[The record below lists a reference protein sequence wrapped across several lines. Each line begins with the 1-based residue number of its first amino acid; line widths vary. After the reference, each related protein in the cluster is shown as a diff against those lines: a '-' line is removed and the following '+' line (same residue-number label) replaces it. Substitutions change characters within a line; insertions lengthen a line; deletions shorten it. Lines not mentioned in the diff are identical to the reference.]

1 MFKCPF
7 CEKKYKHHPS
17 LSRHKKNCPENEK
30 EQITIP
36 KQKLR
41 DLIIFAR
48 EMEKE
53 NKALRQRISEL
64 GGESPPVAVN
74 SDVGGQISHTLKK

>member
-7 CEKKYKHHPS
+7 CNKIYKHHPS
-17 LSRHKKNCPENEK
+17 LSRHKKKCPQNEK

-36 KQKLR
+36 KKKLR

-53 NKALRQRISEL
+53 NLELKRKISEL
-64 GGESPPVAVN
+64 
-74 SDVGGQISHTLKK
+74 KKSI